1 MDAKVF
7 GYFLAVNKYRSFARA
22 AQGLRISPQGLGSAL
37 RRLEDE
43 LGVPLFSGAYGTG
56 ELTEYGA
63 FVLDYARRIDGALG
77 DMRRGIEAMRAHAR
91 NVVRLGCSVGL
102 LGYLGE
108 RAIDEFNETADGVQV
123 VVSAEE
129 PDLQCER
136 GLAAKTYDLALLV
149 NPPSREFVSIPIVD
163 DYQFFWVGKGNR
175 LSRQAEIRLEDLEG
189 QTVATVD
196 DGFRSTDALLRLME
210 GRGVHANVVFTGE
223 MMRIY
228 EFARSGRA
236 LGLTCRNHIEATAES
251 SKTVGLPFRDLLW
264 GFSLCYRRDHALT
277 EGEALFVDHL
287 RGKRKVFS

>member
-43 LGVPLFSGAYGTG
+43 LGVPLFSDAYGTG

-196 DGFRSTDALLRLME
+196 DGFKSTDALLRLME
-210 GRGVHANVVFTGE
+210 KRGVRANVVFTGE

-228 EFARSGRA
+228 EFARNGKA

-251 SKTVGLPFRDLLW
+251 SKTVGLPFRDLPW

-277 EGEALFVDHL
+277 EGEALFVDYL